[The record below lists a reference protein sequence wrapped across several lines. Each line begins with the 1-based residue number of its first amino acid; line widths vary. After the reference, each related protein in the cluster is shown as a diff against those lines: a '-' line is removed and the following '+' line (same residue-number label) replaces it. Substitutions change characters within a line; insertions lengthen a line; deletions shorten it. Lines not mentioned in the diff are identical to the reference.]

1 MSHTLPP
8 CRASVGAVDTTI
20 TIRLPEELA
29 DELRVR
35 AEVEYR
41 SVSNLVRLAV
51 IQYLDTHAT
60 PAA

>member
-1 MSHTLPP
+1 M
-8 CRASVGAVDTTI
+8 DTTI

-41 SVSNLVRLAV
+41 SVSNLVRLAL

>member
-1 MSHTLPP
+1 M
-8 CRASVGAVDTTI
+8 DTI
-20 TIRLPEELA
+20 LNVRLPEELA

-41 SVSNLVRLAV
+41 SVSNLVRLAL